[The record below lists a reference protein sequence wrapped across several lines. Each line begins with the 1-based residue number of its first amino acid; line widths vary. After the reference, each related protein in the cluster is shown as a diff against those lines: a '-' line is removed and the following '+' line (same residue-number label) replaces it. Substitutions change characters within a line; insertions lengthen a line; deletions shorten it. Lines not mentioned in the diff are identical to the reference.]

1 MIGKIMHILNIIWK
15 YAKIIIFA
23 KVFLIIFVSIISTL
37 KIYVNKELIN
47 EMTEFLTENKYQR
60 LIIIIFCFLIIMFGD
75 ICLSWFNGRI
85 DVKCD
90 KIFTNTLEPAI
101 IKKLQHLSYE
111 SFEDNEIKNIIS
123 RATGQSY
130 QNIKATFLQ
139 ILEIVQIVFSL
150 IGLCSIFI
158 SVSIWLVLLLFITLI
173 PNLYI
178 NYKSGV
184 LWSKLYSEQTED
196 ERELEYFN
204 DLFTTKGVLVELKIF
219 CALRYVERL
228 WRKKTDKLISYKM
241 KALHKVQLYLAL
253 KGVISAIW
261 FIEAGIFALTMFIDN
276 SITLGLLV
284 AIIESVTIVNNYC
297 ERISNDLQ
305 SLSRDVYQ
313 CDFLFKLFQLEE
325 QQNINVTEG
334 KRIIEEI
341 ETIEFQH
348 VYFKYP
354 KTEMF
359 IINDLSFIIS
369 KFDKVALVGR
379 NGAGKSTIIKLLCKL
394 YKPNSG
400 KILINGIDLLD
411 ISMTEICG
419 LMSIVFQDYFCYEM
433 SIRENVALGNLRYM
447 KEDKKIL
454 QALEKS
460 GMRDIVYKTLQGLD
474 TPLGKLESN
483 GIDLSGG
490 QWQKLAIARAY
501 LAETSFVILDEPT
514 ASLDPVAES
523 NMYELF
529 SEIMKDHTTLM
540 VSHRLGSSKIADRIF
555 VLDHGKIVEEG
566 NHHELMSLQGEYYA
580 MFSSQAHW
588 YLKEATS

>member
-1 MIGKIMHILNIIWK
+1 MHILNIIWK

-47 EMTEFLTENKYQR
+47 VMTEFLTENKYQR
-60 LIIIIFCFLIIMFGD
+60 LIITIFCFLIIMFGD

-85 DVKCD
+85 DVKFD

-241 KALHKVQLYLAL
+241 K
-253 KGVISAIW
+253 
-261 FIEAGIFALTMFIDN
+261 
-276 SITLGLLV
+276 
-284 AIIESVTIVNNYC
+284 
-297 ERISNDLQ
+297 
-305 SLSRDVYQ
+305 
-313 CDFLFKLFQLEE
+313 
-325 QQNINVTEG
+325 
-334 KRIIEEI
+334 
-341 ETIEFQH
+341 
-348 VYFKYP
+348 
-354 KTEMF
+354 
-359 IINDLSFIIS
+359 
-369 KFDKVALVGR
+369 
-379 NGAGKSTIIKLLCKL
+379 
-394 YKPNSG
+394 
-400 KILINGIDLLD
+400 
-411 ISMTEICG
+411 
-419 LMSIVFQDYFCYEM
+419 
-433 SIRENVALGNLRYM
+433 
-447 KEDKKIL
+447 
-454 QALEKS
+454 
-460 GMRDIVYKTLQGLD
+460 
-474 TPLGKLESN
+474 
-483 GIDLSGG
+483 
-490 QWQKLAIARAY
+490 
-501 LAETSFVILDEPT
+501 
-514 ASLDPVAES
+514 
-523 NMYELF
+523 
-529 SEIMKDHTTLM
+529 
-540 VSHRLGSSKIADRIF
+540 
-555 VLDHGKIVEEG
+555 
-566 NHHELMSLQGEYYA
+566 
-580 MFSSQAHW
+580 
-588 YLKEATS
+588 